1 MWIKANHEKI
11 RYTGRIDWS
20 RPEEPLWVYPCTSA
34 EFRFTGSVLK
44 IYCPFLDLRL
54 VMEKDFWISL
64 LLPTAELKST
74 ETLFPQVKSRKPLI
88 MLVKKILNTTEDTPI
103 AGIPTPG

>member
-44 IYCPFLDLRL
+44 IY
-54 VMEKDFWISL
+54 VQNYHYTGKIISAAL
-64 LLPTAELKST
+64 LTMYRPVIISI
-74 ETLFPQVKSRKPLI
+74 I
-88 MLVKKILNTTEDTPI
+88 MVDWL
-103 AGIPTPG
+103 

>member
-44 IYCPFLDLRL
+44 IYVQNYHLYWQNYLGCIIDHVQTCHYLNNNGGLVIEIPVPENPTGVHQVLFFQKAGFL
-54 VMEKDFWISL
+54 
-64 LLPTAELKST
+64 P
-74 ETLFPQVKSRKPLI
+74 
-88 MLVKKILNTTEDTPI
+88 
-103 AGIPTPG
+103 

>member
-44 IYCPFLDLRL
+44 IYVQNYHLYWQNYLGCIIDH
-54 VMEKDFWISL
+54 VQ
-64 LLPTAELKST
+64 TCHY
-74 ETLFPQVKSRKPLI
+74 
-88 MLVKKILNTTEDTPI
+88 LNNN
-103 AGIPTPG
+103 G